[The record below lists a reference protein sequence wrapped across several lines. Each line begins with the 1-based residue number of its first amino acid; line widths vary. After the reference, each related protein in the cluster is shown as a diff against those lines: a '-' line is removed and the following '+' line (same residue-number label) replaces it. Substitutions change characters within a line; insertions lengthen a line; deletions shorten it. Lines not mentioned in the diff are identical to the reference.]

1 MRLFFYTTTMKR
13 LLTLICALS
22 LCSVVLA
29 SDINGTGTL
38 TEHTFRHKGVEYT
51 YYLYLPQSLKAD
63 APLLMVFHGYNSKNI
78 PSIPYGFQPVADRE
92 GFAICYPRGPK
103 DHKGKPYWF
112 VGYQFHI
119 ENGGV
124 RDDVGFA
131 IRLAK
136 YLQKEYNLSKR
147 NLFATGHSNGGEM
160 CYLLA
165 YLRPELFAAVAP
177 VSGLT
182 MEWMYRELTA
192 RKPIPLFEIH
202 GTNDKTSL
210 WEGDPQNIG
219 GWGKYLSVPS
229 AVGYWRAVNRCTH
242 EIREE
247 LPVRRN
253 KVIAHKYVGGTE
265 GKEVWLYEIV
275 EGGHSWADKDL
286 DVGEHIWSFFAKYL
300 TTK

>member
-51 YYLYLPQSLKAD
+51 YYLYTPQHLKAD

-119 ENGGV
+119 ENGGL
-124 RDDVGFA
+124 RYDVGFA
-131 IRLAK
+131 LRVEK
-136 YLQKEYNLSKR
+136 YVQKEYNLSKT
-147 NLFATGHSNGGEM
+147 NLFATGHSNGGAM
-160 CYLLA
+160 SYMLA
-165 YLRPELFAAVAP
+165 YKASDTFRAVAS
-177 VSGLT
+177 VSGHI
-182 MEWMYRELTA
+182 MECMYRSL
-192 RKPIPLFEIH
+192 KPVNAIPVMEVH
-202 GTNDKTSL
+202 GTEDALSRWN
-210 WEGDPQNIG
+210 GDPYNAD
-219 GWGKYLSVPS
+219 GWGADIATP
-229 AVGYWRAVNRCTH
+229 RAIGLWAAKNRCTH
-242 EIREE
+242 EKTDT
-247 LPVRRN
+247 LPLRRN
-253 KVIAHKYVGGTE
+253 RVIAHRYINGIEGKQVWFYEVVGG
-265 GKEVWLYEIV
+265 K
-275 EGGHSWADKDL
+275 HSWASDDM
-286 DVGEHIWSFFAKYL
+286 DTADEIWKFFSLYIK
-300 TTK
+300 

>member
-1 MRLFFYTTTMKR
+1 MTTD
-13 LLTLICALS
+13 S
-22 LCSVVLA
+22 LRYRG
-29 SDINGTGTL
+29 NT
-38 TEHTFRHKGVEYT
+38 YT
-51 YYLYLPQSLKAD
+51 YHLYRPKNLPEN
-63 APLLMVFHGYNSKNI
+63 APLVVMFHGYGSRSK
-78 PSIPYGFQPVADRE
+78 PERYGLNAVADRH
-92 GFAICYPRGPK
+92 GFAVCYPRGPR
-103 DHKGKPYWF
+103 DFKGKPCWN
-112 VGYQFHI
+112 VGYDFHR
-119 ENGGV
+119 ERNWK
-124 RDDVGFA
+124 RDDVGFTC
-131 IRLAK
+131 RLVRH
-136 YLQKEYNLSKR
+136 LQREYGLSR
-147 NLFATGHSNGGEM
+147 ENIFATGHSNGGEM

-192 RKPIPLFEIH
+192 RKPVPLFEIH

-229 AVGYWRAVNRCTH
+229 AVGYWRAANRCTH

-275 EGGHSWADKDL
+275 DGGHSWADKDL

>member
-51 YYLYLPQSLKAD
+51 YYLYTPQHLKAD

-131 IRLAK
+131 LRLAK

-147 NLFATGHSNGGEM
+147 NLFATGHSNGGAM
-160 CYLLA
+160 SYMLA
-165 YLRPELFAAVAP
+165 YKASDTFRAVAS
-177 VSGLT
+177 VSGHI
-182 MEWMYRELTA
+182 MECMYRSL
-192 RKPIPLFEIH
+192 KPVNAIPVMEVH
-202 GTNDKTSL
+202 GTEDALSRWN
-210 WEGDPQNIG
+210 GDPYNAD
-219 GWGKYLSVPS
+219 GWGADIATP
-229 AVGYWRAVNRCTH
+229 RAIGLWAAKNRCTH
-242 EIREE
+242 EKTDT
-247 LPVRRN
+247 LPLRRN
-253 KVIAHKYVGGTE
+253 RVIAHRYINGIEGKQVWFYEVVGG
-265 GKEVWLYEIV
+265 K
-275 EGGHSWADKDL
+275 HSWASDDM
-286 DVGEHIWSFFAKYL
+286 DTADEIWKFFSLYIK
-300 TTK
+300 